1 MVDEQLENWQR
12 YYKDSYARRRRTLS
26 LEGRYQIER
35 KDMDYEEE
43 SPPPARKPLNRK
55 EAEIMEDIIITLP
68 FTMKLIICVEYMYR
82 WALNGNSFHKTCII
96 AKTKQHLWNSDLNKA
111 KLIIEHRLIN
121 TIDLPLSKRYTA
133 DTI

>member
-1 MVDEQLENWQR
+1 MIESQLENWR
-12 YYKDSYARRRRTLS
+12 DYYKDSYSRRRTLS
-26 LEGRYQIER
+26 LEGRYVVSRQ
-35 KDMDYEEE
+35 DMDYEE

-68 FTMKLIICVEYMYR
+68 FTMKIIICVEYMYR